1 MVKEGEEGE
10 EVTVVDI
17 EVGVEEEVV
26 VEAVVEAVVVGMEG
40 EGIEIA
46 ADFEGDAA
54 VIEAVVEAIVGV
66 EAVEEA
72 VLEAENLEG
81 WSINCFFAVRRC

>member
-17 EVGVEEEVV
+17 EVGVEVVEEV
-26 VEAVVEAVVVGMEG
+26 VVVGMEG

-54 VIEAVVEAIVGV
+54 VTEAVVEAIVGV

-72 VLEAENLEG
+72 VLEAENPEG
-81 WSINCFFAVRRC
+81 RSISCLFAVCRH